1 MEEYYIGVDI
11 GDGETSVAMLTEH
24 MVAPVTLPLGYANHS
39 ILSAVGLLVP
49 KQNSVQPGIPLPPNM
64 QPQIIIGDNVQLLA
78 NVKERRV
85 RFKSQFLS
93 GKVNE
98 DVRRFAKGLHQA
110 IQQYSGISSDSSRI
124 HYVLGCPNGAKWT
137 DDQREA
143 YAAVV
148 GKELP
153 VAKIP
158 IGESRAAF
166 LYTHYRGALD
176 VSPEMLKGSVLV
188 VDMGSSTTDLAYV
201 VAGKDKTQTMKEF
214 GEAFLGGGM
223 IDEAI
228 LDYAIEHNN
237 YCEQIKAFFQRVP
250 TARTCCELVARKV
263 KEQYFTALSKNAP
276 AEFVQSE
283 VVYYG
288 TTAAMKTSLKIKA
301 NKKIID
307 YVLNLRKPVEQKKN
321 AENAENAANNE
332 PQETLPSF
340 LETLDELL
348 KQAVEL
354 TKDEPPKLIIL
365 TGGASRMNFVRKHIQ
380 QHFPDAFISACDEP
394 EFSIAKGLAFACRV
408 DHRMGLLRKEVSD
421 HTENI
426 AFDIELD
433 QYLAPL
439 VRQLADK
446 IVPEYINR
454 LFLPA
459 AKKHVGAKA
468 LQTAL
473 EEQAKAF
480 FEQEDMKELIRKE
493 IALWMENAMPELK
506 GKIIASC
513 QKYRVEDTTMPI
525 PKAEKLTIT
534 MPPIP
539 INIVVNLLMAIPGVG
554 NAVAFMMEDHYVET
568 AKAELQNE
576 MLNRASTF
584 YTKFRAEMKK
594 SIINEINARAEKVE
608 IPIV

>member
-49 KQNSVQPGIPLPPNM
+49 KQNFVQPGIPLPPNM

-137 DDQREA
+137 DEKRTA

-166 LYTHYRGALD
+166 LYTHYSGALD

-237 YCEQIKAFFQRVP
+237 YCEQIRAFFQRVP

-288 TTAAMKTSLKIKA
+288 TSAAMKTSLKIKA
-301 NKKIID
+301 NKEIMD
-307 YVLNLRKPVEQKKN
+307 YVLNLRKPVEQE
-321 AENAENAANNE
+321 ENAENAANNKS
-332 PQETLPSF
+332 PKTQPSF

-348 KQAVEL
+348 KQAVKL

-513 QKYRVEDTTMPI
+513 QKYNVGNTTMPI

-576 MLNRASTF
+576 MLNRAGTF
-584 YTKFRAEMKK
+584 YTKFRAEMKT

>member
-166 LYTHYRGALD
+166 LYTHYSGALD

-301 NKKIID
+301 NNKIID

-380 QHFPDAFISACDEP
+380 QHFPDAFIS
-394 EFSIAKGLAFACRV
+394 
-408 DHRMGLLRKEVSD
+408 
-421 HTENI
+421 
-426 AFDIELD
+426 
-433 QYLAPL
+433 
-439 VRQLADK
+439 
-446 IVPEYINR
+446 
-454 LFLPA
+454 
-459 AKKHVGAKA
+459 
-468 LQTAL
+468 
-473 EEQAKAF
+473 
-480 FEQEDMKELIRKE
+480 
-493 IALWMENAMPELK
+493 
-506 GKIIASC
+506 
-513 QKYRVEDTTMPI
+513 
-525 PKAEKLTIT
+525 
-534 MPPIP
+534 
-539 INIVVNLLMAIPGVG
+539 
-554 NAVAFMMEDHYVET
+554 
-568 AKAELQNE
+568 
-576 MLNRASTF
+576 
-584 YTKFRAEMKK
+584 
-594 SIINEINARAEKVE
+594 
-608 IPIV
+608 

>member
-1 MEEYYIGVDI
+1 MEEYFIGVDI

-49 KQNSVQPGIPLPPNM
+49 KQKAVQPGIPLPPNQ
-64 QPQIIIGDNVQLLA
+64 QPQIIIGENVRLLA

-93 GKVNE
+93 GSVDE

-137 DDQREA
+137 DEKREA

-148 GKELP
+148 GRELP

-166 LYTHYRGALD
+166 LYTHYSGALD

-201 VAGKDKTQTMKEF
+201 VAGKEKTQTMKEF

-228 LDYAIEHNN
+228 LDCAIEKND
-237 YCEQIKAFFQRVP
+237 YREQIRAFFQKVP

-288 TTAAMKTSLKIKA
+288 TSAAMHTSLKIKA
-301 NKKIID
+301 NKEIID
-307 YVLNLRKPVEQKKN
+307 YVLNLRKPVEQEKN
-321 AENAENAANNE
+321 TENAANNE
-332 PQETLPSF
+332 PPETLPSF
-340 LETLDELL
+340 METLDELL

-365 TGGASRMNFVRKHIQ
+365 TGGASRMNFVREHIQ
-380 QHFPDAFISACDEP
+380 QHFPDAFISACEEP
-394 EFSIAKGLAFACRV
+394 EFSIAKGLAFASRV
-408 DHRMGLLRKEVSD
+408 DYRMGLLRKDVLA

-439 VRQLADK
+439 VRRLADV
-446 IVPEYINR
+446 IVPEYINK

-459 AKKHVGAKA
+459 AKKNVGEKA
-468 LQTAL
+468 LKTAL

-480 FEQEDMKELIRKE
+480 FEQDDMKALIRRE
-493 IALWMENAMPELK
+493 IALWMEDAMPELK
-506 GKIIASC
+506 EKIITSC
-513 QKYRVEDTTMPI
+513 QKHHVDDTTMPI
-525 PKAEKLTIT
+525 PKAENVTIT
-534 MPPIP
+534 MPSIP
-539 INIVVNLLMAIPGVG
+539 VNIIVNLLMAIPGVG

-584 YTKFRAEMKK
+584 YTKFRAEMKT